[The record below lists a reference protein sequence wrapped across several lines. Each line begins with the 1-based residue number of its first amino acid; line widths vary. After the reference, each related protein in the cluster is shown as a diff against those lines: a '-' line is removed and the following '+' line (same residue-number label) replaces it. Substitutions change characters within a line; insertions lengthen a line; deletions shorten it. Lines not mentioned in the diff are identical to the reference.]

1 MKTNKKKYE
10 ELWINFRD
18 LIRSITKISDDY
30 DVKYIKGKFNLDDEL
45 PLTKKKE
52 LPSIILVFGSVFHEN
67 NKYYLQV
74 FLNGYL
80 YKLWIIWKCY
90 VLKACIKIEKIIK
103 YGDTET
109 WKQKFHQ
116 HKRAISMK
124 NIDINKKL

>member
-30 DVKYIKGKFNLDDEL
+30 DVKYIKDKFNLDDEL

-80 YKLWIIWKCY
+80 YKL
-90 VLKACIKIEKIIK
+90 
-103 YGDTET
+103 
-109 WKQKFHQ
+109 
-116 HKRAISMK
+116 
-124 NIDINKKL
+124 

>member
-45 PLTKKKE
+45 PLTKKEE

-80 YKLWIIWKCY
+80 YKL
-90 VLKACIKIEKIIK
+90 
-103 YGDTET
+103 
-109 WKQKFHQ
+109 
-116 HKRAISMK
+116 
-124 NIDINKKL
+124 